1 MKSAGYLFSIGGF
14 IALIFTGIN
23 YINESE
29 SFSALGLDVAVSK
42 GDPMPVIVSAVILI
56 AGILIIKASKE

>member
-1 MKSAGYLFSIGGF
+1 MKYVCYLFSVGGF

-29 SFSALGLDVAVSK
+29 SFSALGVDVAVSK

-56 AGILIIKASKE
+56 AGILIIRAAKE